1 MADSQADAGR
11 EVLTGAIATGESL
24 KRLAERAIEQVS
36 DSDLHRALDA
46 NTNTIAVIGKHLAG
60 NMRSRWTNFL
70 TEDGEKP
77 WRQRDDEFVDDGA
90 SRDELLANWQ
100 SGWQCFFDALRRL
113 APDDLTRTVHVR
125 GRPQTAAGAILGQL
139 AHYGQ
144 HVGQILLIA
153 RVLAGDSWT
162 VLTIPRGSGESDRY
176 NRRTCGK

>member
-1 MADSQADAGR
+1 MADKQADAGQ
-11 EVLTGAIATGESL
+11 EALAGAIATGESL
-24 KRLAERAIEQVS
+24 KRLAERAIEQVA
-36 DSDLHRALDA
+36 DADLHKALDA
-46 NTNTIAVIGKHLAG
+46 NTNSIAVITRHLAG

-70 TEDGEKP
+70 TEDGEKS
-77 WRQRDDEFVDDGA
+77 WRQRDGEFVDDNA

-100 SGWQCFFDALRRL
+100 SGWQCFFDALQRL

-125 GRPQTAAGAILGQL
+125 GHPQTAAGAILGQL

-162 VLTIPRGSGESDRY
+162 VLTIPRGEGESEKY
-176 NRRTCGK
+176 NRRTWQK